1 MDNKKTRIVWE
12 GKGYYQ
18 RTRDYQ
24 GSSENGISWV
34 GFVWRRCEYFER
46 DSHLVQTQNEI
57 WRTFELR
64 YHRPA

>member
-1 MDNKKTRIVWE
+1 MEKKTRIAWQ

-24 GSSENGISWV
+24 GSTENGISWV
-34 GFVWRRCEYFER
+34 GFVWKRCEYYER
-46 DSHLVQTQNEI
+46 DAHKVCSQQEI
-57 WRTFELR
+57 WLIFEPR